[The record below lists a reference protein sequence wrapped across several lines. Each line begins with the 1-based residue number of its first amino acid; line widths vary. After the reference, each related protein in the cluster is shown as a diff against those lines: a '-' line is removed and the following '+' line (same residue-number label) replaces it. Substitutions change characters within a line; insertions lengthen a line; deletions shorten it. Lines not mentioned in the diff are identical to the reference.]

1 MILPMILPGIR
12 TMSLLN
18 SITAAILGLGLA
30 LGLAAT
36 AAQAAGGQ
44 RHAKDIDFSFEGPF
58 GTFDRAQLQRG
69 FLVYDQVCSSCHSLN
84 LLTYRNLGQP
94 GGPEF
99 GEAEVQAIAAMDQV
113 RDGPDGSGEMFDRPG
128 LPSDRFVS
136 PFPNVQAARA
146 ANGGVLPPDLSLIT
160 KSRAGWEG
168 SLATFY
174 TTTLF
179 NGIGG
184 PEYVYSVLTGYE
196 QTPPE
201 LADQQPD
208 TGHYNPY
215 FVGAPWIAMPP
226 PLSDGAVTYGDETEA
241 TVDQMARDVA
251 AFLAWAAE
259 PTIEERKRIGF
270 QVLLYM
276 AVLTVLLY
284 LIKNMIW
291 SRIH

>member
-1 MILPMILPGIR
+1 
-12 TMSLLN
+12 MSLFN
-18 SITAAILGLGLA
+18 SITAAVLA
-30 LGLAAT
+30 LGLTAT
-36 AAQAAGGQ
+36 AAMGAEGQ
-44 RHAKDIDFSFEGPF
+44 RPAKDVSFSFEGPF

-69 FLVYDQVCSSCHSLN
+69 YLVYEQVCSSCHAMK
-84 LLTYRNLGQP
+84 LLSYRNLGQP

-99 GEAEVQAIAAMDQV
+99 SEQEVQAIAAGRQV
-113 RDGPDGSGEMFDRPG
+113 TDGPDDSGEMFERPG
-128 LPSDRFVS
+128 LSSDRFVS
-136 PFPNVQAARA
+136 PFPNDQAARA
-146 ANGGVLPPDLSLIT
+146 ANAGVNPPDLSLIT

-174 TTTLF
+174 TTTLW

-184 PEYVYSVLTGYE
+184 PQYVYSVLTGYE

-208 TGHYNPY
+208 AGHFNPY
-215 FVGAPWIAMPP
+215 FTAAPWIAMPP
-226 PLSDGAVTYGDETEA
+226 PLSDGAVTYGDGTEA
-241 TVDQMARDVA
+241 TVDQMARDVS

-259 PTIEERKRIGF
+259 PTLEERKRIGF

-291 SRIH
+291 SRLH

>member
-1 MILPMILPGIR
+1 M
-12 TMSLLN
+12 TTFFN
-18 SITAAILGLGLA
+18 SIAVAAVA

-36 AAQAAGGQ
+36 GALSAEK

-58 GTFDRAQLQRG
+58 GTFDRGQLQRG
-69 FLVYDQVCSSCHSLN
+69 YLVYDQVCAACHSMK
-84 LLTYRNLGQP
+84 LLSYRNLGQP

-99 GEAEVQAIAAMDQV
+99 SEAEVQAIAASRQV
-113 RDGPDGSGEMFDRPG
+113 TAGPDDSGEMFERPG

-136 PFPNVQAARA
+136 PFPNPQAARA
-146 ANGGVLPPDLSLIT
+146 ANGGALPPDLSLIT

-168 SLATFY
+168 SLATLY
-174 TTTLF
+174 TSKLW
-179 NGIGG
+179 NDIGG

-208 TGHYNPY
+208 IGHFNPY
-215 FVGAPWIAMPP
+215 FTAAPWIAMPP
-226 PLSDGAVTYGDETEA
+226 PLSDGSVTYGDGTEA
-241 TVDQMARDVA
+241 TVDQMARDVS

-259 PTIEERKRIGF
+259 PTLVERKRVGF
-270 QVLLYM
+270 QVLIYM

-291 SRIH
+291 ARLH

>member
-1 MILPMILPGIR
+1 
-12 TMSLLN
+12 MSLPN
-18 SITAAILGLGLA
+18 RITAAIVGFGLA

-36 AAQAAGGQ
+36 AANAEQ

-69 FLVYDQVCSSCHSLN
+69 FLVYNQVCSACHSLR
-84 LLTYRNLGQP
+84 LLSYRNLAQP

-99 GEAEVQAIAAMDQV
+99 SEAEVQAIAASRQV
-113 RDGPDGSGEMFDRPG
+113 TAGPDDSGEMFERPG

-136 PFPNVQAARA
+136 PFPNPQAARA

-215 FVGAPWIAMPP
+215 FAGAPWIAMPP

-259 PTIEERKRIGF
+259 PTLEERKRIGF

>member
-1 MILPMILPGIR
+1 MILPGNR
-12 TMSLLN
+12 TMSLFN
-18 SITAAILGLGLA
+18 TITAAALA

-36 AAQAAGGQ
+36 AALGAEGQ
-44 RHAKDIDFSFEGPF
+44 RPARDIDFSFEGPF
-58 GTFDRAQLQRG
+58 GTFDRGQLQRG
-69 FLVYDQVCSSCHSLN
+69 FLVYNQLCSACHSMN
-84 LLTYRNLGQP
+84 LLSYRNLGQP

-99 GEAEVQAIAAMDQV
+99 SEAEVQAIAAGRQAV
-113 RDGPDGSGEMFDRPG
+113 DGPDENGEMFERPG
-128 LPSDRFVS
+128 VPSDRFVA
-136 PFPNVQAARA
+136 PFPNQQAARA
-146 ANGGVLPPDLSLIT
+146 ANAGVLPPDLSLIT

-174 TTTLF
+174 TTTLW

-208 TGHYNPY
+208 VGHYNPY
-215 FVGAPWIAMPP
+215 FTAAPWIAMPP
-226 PLSDGAVTYGDETEA
+226 PLSDGAVEYGDGTEA

-259 PTIEERKRIGF
+259 PTLEERKRTGF

-284 LIKNMIW
+284 LVKTMIW
-291 SRIH
+291 SRLH

>member
-1 MILPMILPGIR
+1 MMVPGIR
-12 TMSLLN
+12 TMRLLSN
-18 SITAAILGLGLA
+18 IAAAVVA

-36 AAQAAGGQ
+36 AALGAEGQ
-44 RHAKDIDFSFEGPF
+44 RPAKDIDFSFEGPF
-58 GTFDRAQLQRG
+58 GTFDRGQLQRG
-69 FLVYDQVCSSCHSLN
+69 FLVYDQVCASCHSMR
-84 LLTYRNLGQP
+84 LLSYRNLGQP

-99 GEAEVQAIAAMDQV
+99 SEAEVEAIAASRQV
-113 RDGPDGSGEMFDRPG
+113 TDGPDDSGEMFERPG

-136 PFPNVQAARA
+136 PFPNTAAARA
-146 ANGGVLPPDLSLIT
+146 ANGGVNPPDLSLIT

-174 TTTLF
+174 TTTLW

-196 QTPPE
+196 PTPPE
-201 LADQQPD
+201 LADQQPPA
-208 TGHYNPY
+208 GHFNPY
-215 FVGAPWIAMPP
+215 FTGAPWIAMPP

-241 TVDQMARDVA
+241 TVDQMARDVS

-259 PTIEERKRIGF
+259 PTLEERKRVGF

-291 SRIH
+291 ARLH

>member
-1 MILPMILPGIR
+1 MMGPVCKGI
-12 TMSLLN
+12 
-18 SITAAILGLGLA
+18 AAAALAFGLA
-30 LGLAAT
+30 TTGAEG
-36 AAQAAGGQ
+36 AGEQ

-58 GTFDRAQLQRG
+58 GTFDRGQLQRG
-69 FLVYDQVCSSCHSLN
+69 FLVYSQVCAACHAMK
-84 LLTYRNLGQP
+84 LLSYRNLGQP

-99 GEAEVQAIAAMDQV
+99 SEAEVQAIAASRQV
-113 RDGPDGSGEMFDRPG
+113 TDGPDGNGEMFERPG
-128 LPSDRFVS
+128 IPSDRFVS
-136 PFPNVQAARA
+136 PFPNDQAARA
-146 ANGGVLPPDLSLIT
+146 ANGGVYPADLSLIT

-174 TTTLF
+174 TTTLW

-184 PEYVYSVLTGYE
+184 PQYVYSVLTGYE

-208 TGHYNPY
+208 GAYFNPY
-215 FVGAPWIAMPP
+215 FTAAPWIAMPP

-241 TVDQMARDVA
+241 TVDQMARDVS

-259 PTIEERKRIGF
+259 PTLEERKRMGF

-291 SRIH
+291 ARLH

>member
-1 MILPMILPGIR
+1 MMKGPGSLKVRNR
-12 TMSLLN
+12 TMSVFT
-18 SITAAILGLGLA
+18 SITVAVLV

-36 AAQAAGGQ
+36 SALGAGNQ
-44 RHAKDIDFSFEGPF
+44 RTAKDIKFSFEGPF
-58 GTFDRAQLQRG
+58 GTFDRGQLQRG
-69 FLVYDQVCSSCHSLN
+69 YLVYEQLCSACHSMN
-84 LLTYRNLGQP
+84 LMSYRNLGQP

-99 GEAEVQAIAAMDQV
+99 SEAEVQAIAGNRQV
-113 RDGPDGSGEMFDRPG
+113 TDGPDDNGEMFQRPG
-128 LPSDRFVS
+128 VASDRFVA

-146 ANGGVLPPDLSLIT
+146 ANAGVAPPDLTLIT

-174 TTTLF
+174 TTTLWS
-179 NGIGG
+179 GIGG

-208 TGHYNPY
+208 IAHYNPY
-215 FVGAPWIAMPP
+215 FTAAPWIAMPP
-226 PLSDGAVTYGDETEA
+226 PLTDGAVEYGDGTEA

-259 PTIEERKRIGF
+259 PTLEERKRIGF

-276 AVLTVLLY
+276 AVLTVLLF

-291 SRIH
+291 SRLH